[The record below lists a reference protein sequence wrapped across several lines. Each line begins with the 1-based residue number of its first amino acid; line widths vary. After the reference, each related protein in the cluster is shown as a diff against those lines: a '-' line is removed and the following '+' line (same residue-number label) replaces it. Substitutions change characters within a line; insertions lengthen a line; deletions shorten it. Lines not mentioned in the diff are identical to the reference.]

1 MAEGGTRNKVSYPG
15 EGFWSAEKDGLHLI
29 GSHCT
34 KCGQNYFP
42 PREICP
48 ECFAKGVEAKMEPI
62 QLSSRGKLYSYSIVH
77 VAPKRFNPPY
87 GIGYVDFP
95 EKVRVL
101 GQLTTCDPKQ
111 LKVDME
117 VQAELGRIA
126 VDEQGNEVQSYKFRP
141 IG

>member
-1 MAEGGTRNKVSYPG
+1 MAEEETKNKVLYPG
-15 EGFWSAEKDGLHLI
+15 EGFWIVEKDGLHLI

-34 KCGQNYFP
+34 KCGKNYFP

-48 ECFAKGVEAKMEPI
+48 ECFAQGSEAAMEPI
-62 QLSSRGKLYSYSIVH
+62 KLSNRGRLYSYSIVH

-101 GQLTTCDPKQ
+101 GQMTTYDVKQ
-111 LKVDME
+111 MKVDME
-117 VQAELGRIA
+117 VQVELGRIA